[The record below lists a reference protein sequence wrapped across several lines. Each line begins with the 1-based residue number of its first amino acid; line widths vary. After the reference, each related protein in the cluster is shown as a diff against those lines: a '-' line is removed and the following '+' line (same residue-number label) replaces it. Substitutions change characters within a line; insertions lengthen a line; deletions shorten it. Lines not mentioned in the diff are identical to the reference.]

1 MADDPMLSLFDT
13 DGGSFLDDL
22 TGPGGG
28 QSMDGNFMGQG
39 MSGDQMIQQSQG
51 FGVQI
56 SEMQGNQ
63 FNPYQQ
69 TSSAPEPFS
78 SDSFNQYNAGQKL
91 QQMNMNT
98 PHSGITPN
106 QPMMSPYRQQQQ
118 QQQFRP
124 SQPNMAQPSPNM
136 GGYGNYRAQQV
147 GPRLPNPPQQ
157 HMQVQQSMPQW
168 NPGQSSPSRPHYM
181 TQSQN
186 MIQSQIMPTSQ
197 AMQGKFLS
205 HPDFPQMPSSN
216 ASDFFQSSP
225 ATSTSF
231 QHFQG
236 NPSSNPQSMY
246 IQNRSQMPSVPIS
259 SPNTSMGH
267 RQGSIQSMAPQQSQ
281 IPMQNRPTF
290 QMQNTMG
297 MPGFNS
303 PSQQVP
309 QQHALQYQG
318 NFQQQQQPMNNVQS
332 NNFQRFPFGQMPS
345 NTPTKQ
351 GDASA
356 QFNTSPNQNFHPSYP
371 RMPSQRATTPSPM
384 PPSTPEHASTPQVN
398 PRAPASVPQ
407 MEQLVSPPGPH
418 SNVSTPVS
426 SPFHQ
431 PQVSSSGPNF
441 QHSNAIQISTSLPNS
456 NGIGPISPN
465 VKNAGNVRV
474 TMTNT
479 EREIQYLQQQLN
491 QLQAAGQTQQ
501 TQQKML
507 EVQEKIRSLRA
518 SQEIQRQKAQADQQG
533 GYTGPTNGT
542 MQTQQQQQPSQNQT
556 NVAPVVKENPQV
568 SAQKQQTMQQAQ
580 TSVQPQLLMPSQ
592 AVQQSQPIMQQQP
605 AQVPQPSMQQPQPPV
620 QQQQQ
625 QQTASQ
631 QPSSNP
637 QQVFQIG
644 QPMFVNQTR
653 PPQNVLIVT
662 SGTQRMIQPQIQQM
676 PMHSPQKVQ
685 VILQVCINHV

>member
-28 QSMDGNFMGQG
+28 QSMDSNFMGQG
-39 MSGDQMIQQSQG
+39 MSGDQIIQQSQG

-78 SDSFNQYNAGQKL
+78 SDSFNQYNASQKL

-118 QQQFRP
+118 QQFRP
-124 SQPNMAQPSPNM
+124 SQPNMAQPSQNM
-136 GGYGNYRAQQV
+136 GGYGNYGAQQV

-157 HMQVQQSMPQW
+157 HMQVQQRMPQW

-181 TQSQN
+181 AQSQN

-231 QHFQG
+231 QRFQG
-236 NPSSNPQSMY
+236 NTSSNPQMY
-246 IQNRSQMPSVPIS
+246 MQNRSQMPSVPIS
-259 SPNTSMGH
+259 SPNAAMGH
-267 RQGSIQSMAPQQSQ
+267 RQSSIQSMTPQQSQ
-281 IPMQNRPTF
+281 IPLQNQPTF
-290 QMQNTMG
+290 QIQSTMG
-297 MPGFNS
+297 MPGFNN

-318 NFQQQQQPMNNVQS
+318 NFQQQQQQQPMNNVQS

-371 RMPSQRATTPSPM
+371 RMPSQRATTPSPR
-384 PPSTPEHASTPQVN
+384 PPSTPEHASTPQIN

-407 MEQLVSPPGPH
+407 MEQLVSPPGPR

-456 NGIGPISPN
+456 CS
-465 VKNAGNVRV
+465 
-474 TMTNT
+474 
-479 EREIQYLQQQLN
+479 
-491 QLQAAGQTQQ
+491 
-501 TQQKML
+501 
-507 EVQEKIRSLRA
+507 
-518 SQEIQRQKAQADQQG
+518 
-533 GYTGPTNGT
+533 
-542 MQTQQQQQPSQNQT
+542 
-556 NVAPVVKENPQV
+556 
-568 SAQKQQTMQQAQ
+568 
-580 TSVQPQLLMPSQ
+580 
-592 AVQQSQPIMQQQP
+592 
-605 AQVPQPSMQQPQPPV
+605 
-620 QQQQQ
+620 
-625 QQTASQ
+625 
-631 QPSSNP
+631 
-637 QQVFQIG
+637 
-644 QPMFVNQTR
+644 
-653 PPQNVLIVT
+653 
-662 SGTQRMIQPQIQQM
+662 
-676 PMHSPQKVQ
+676 
-685 VILQVCINHV
+685 

>member
-28 QSMDGNFMGQG
+28 QSMDSNFMGQG
-39 MSGDQMIQQSQG
+39 MSGDQIIQQSQG

-78 SDSFNQYNAGQKL
+78 SDSFNQYNASQKL

-118 QQQFRP
+118 QQFRP
-124 SQPNMAQPSPNM
+124 SQPNMAQPSQNM
-136 GGYGNYRAQQV
+136 GGYGNYGAQQV

-157 HMQVQQSMPQW
+157 HMQVQQRMPQW

-181 TQSQN
+181 AQSQN

-231 QHFQG
+231 QRFQG
-236 NPSSNPQSMY
+236 NTSSNPQMY
-246 IQNRSQMPSVPIS
+246 MQNRSQMPSVPIS
-259 SPNTSMGH
+259 SPNAAMGH
-267 RQGSIQSMAPQQSQ
+267 RQSSIQSMTPQQSQ
-281 IPMQNRPTF
+281 IPMQNQPTF
-290 QMQNTMG
+290 QIQSTMG
-297 MPGFNS
+297 MPGFNN

-318 NFQQQQQPMNNVQS
+318 NFQQQQQQQPMNNVQS

-371 RMPSQRATTPSPM
+371 RMPSQRATTPSPR
-384 PPSTPEHASTPQVN
+384 PPSTPEHASTPQIN

-407 MEQLVSPPGPH
+407 MEQLVSPPGPR

-465 VKNAGNVRV
+465 VKNTGNVRV

-542 MQTQQQQQPSQNQT
+542 MQTQQQQPSQNQT
-556 NVAPVVKENPQV
+556 NVVTVVKENPQV
-568 SAQKQQTMQQAQ
+568 SAQQQQTMQQVQ
-580 TSVQPQLLMPSQ
+580 TSVQPQLLMQSQ
-592 AVQQSQPIMQQQP
+592 AVQQSQPIMQQQQP

-620 QQQQQ
+620 QQ

-662 SGTQRMIQPQIQQM
+662 SGTQRMMQPQIQQM

>member
-22 TGPGGG
+22 TGPGGA
-28 QSMDGNFMGQG
+28 QSMDSNFMGQG
-39 MSGDQMIQQSQG
+39 MSGDQMIQQSPG
-51 FGVQI
+51 FGVPM
-56 SEMQGNQ
+56 SDMQGNQ

-69 TSSAPEPFS
+69 ASPAPEPFS
-78 SDSFNQYNAGQKL
+78 NDNFNQFNASQKL

-98 PHSGITPN
+98 SHTGMPPSQQI
-106 QPMMSPYRQQQQ
+106 MSPYRQQQ
-118 QQQFRP
+118 FRP
-124 SQPNMAQPSPNM
+124 TQPSMAQPSPNM
-136 GGYGNYRAQQV
+136 GGYGNYGAQQA
-147 GPRLPNPPQQ
+147 GPRLPNPQQQ
-157 HMQVQQSMPQW
+157 HMQVQQNMPPQW
-168 NPGQSSPSRPHYM
+168 SAGQSSPSRPHYIA
-181 TQSQN
+181 QSQN
-186 MIQSQIMPTSQ
+186 IMQSQMMPTSQ
-197 AMQGKFLS
+197 AMQSKFLS
-205 HPDFPQMPSSN
+205 HRDFPQMPSSN

-246 IQNRSQMPSVPIS
+246 IQNMGQRNQMPSVPIS
-259 SPNTSMGH
+259 SPSNSLGH
-267 RQGSIQSMAPQQSQ
+267 MQSSIQSMTPQQSQ
-281 IPMQNRPTF
+281 IPMQNQPTF
-290 QMQNTMG
+290 QMQSTMG
-297 MPGFNS
+297 MPGYNN

-318 NFQQQQQPMNNVQS
+318 NFQPQQPMNNVQTS
-332 NNFQRFPFGQMPS
+332 SYQRFPFGQMPGS
-345 NTPTKQ
+345 TPTKQ
-351 GDASA
+351 GDNAP

-371 RMPSQRATTPSPM
+371 RMPSQRATTPSPR
-384 PPSTPEHASTPQVN
+384 PPSTPEHSSTPQVN
-398 PRAPASVPQ
+398 PRAPVPQ
-407 MEQLVSPPGPH
+407 MEQLVSPTGTH

-431 PQVSSSGPNF
+431 PPASSSGPNF
-441 QHSNAIQISTSLPNS
+441 QHSNDIQVSTSLPNS

-465 VKNAGNVRV
+465 VKNVGNVRM

-533 GYTGPTNGT
+533 GYPGPTNGP
-542 MQTQQQQQPSQNQT
+542 MQTRQQPSQIQT
-556 NVAPVVKENPQV
+556 NVAPVVQEKPQV
-568 SAQKQQTMQQAQ
+568 PTQQQQKMQQAQ
-580 TSVQPQLLMPSQ
+580 SSVQPQPKLQPQ
-592 AVQQSQPIMQQQP
+592 APVQPPQPTLQQPQQQP
-605 AQVPQPSMQQPQPPV
+605 QVQQLSMQQPQPPV

-625 QQTASQ
+625 TASQ
-631 QPSSNP
+631 QKPSPNQ
-637 QQVFQIG
+637 QQVFQMS
-644 QPMFVNQTR
+644 QPMFVNQQR

-662 SGTQRMIQPQIQQM
+662 SGTQRMMQPQMQQM
-676 PMHSPQKVQ
+676 PLHSPQKVQ
-685 VILQVCINHV
+685 VILQV

>member
-28 QSMDGNFMGQG
+28 QSMDSNFMGQG
-39 MSGDQMIQQSQG
+39 MSGDQIIQQSQG

-78 SDSFNQYNAGQKL
+78 SDSFNQYNASQKL

-118 QQQFRP
+118 QQFRP
-124 SQPNMAQPSPNM
+124 SQPNMAQPSQNM
-136 GGYGNYRAQQV
+136 GGYGNYGAQQV

-157 HMQVQQSMPQW
+157 HMQVQQRMPQW

-181 TQSQN
+181 AQSQN

-231 QHFQG
+231 QRFQG
-236 NPSSNPQSMY
+236 NTSSNPQMY
-246 IQNRSQMPSVPIS
+246 MQNRSQMPSVPIS
-259 SPNTSMGH
+259 SPNAAMGH
-267 RQGSIQSMAPQQSQ
+267 RQSSIQSMTPQQSQ
-281 IPMQNRPTF
+281 IPMQNQPTF
-290 QMQNTMG
+290 QIQSTMG
-297 MPGFNS
+297 MPGFNN

-318 NFQQQQQPMNNVQS
+318 NFQQQQQQPMNNVQS

-371 RMPSQRATTPSPM
+371 RMPSQRATTPSPR
-384 PPSTPEHASTPQVN
+384 PPSTPEHASTPQIN

-407 MEQLVSPPGPH
+407 MEQLVSPPGPR

-465 VKNAGNVRV
+465 VKNTGNVRV

-542 MQTQQQQQPSQNQT
+542 MQTQQQQPSQNQT
-556 NVAPVVKENPQV
+556 NVVTVVKENPQV
-568 SAQKQQTMQQAQ
+568 SAQQQQTMQQVQ
-580 TSVQPQLLMPSQ
+580 TSVQPQLLMQSQ
-592 AVQQSQPIMQQQP
+592 AVQQSQPIMQQQQP

-620 QQQQQ
+620 QQ

-662 SGTQRMIQPQIQQM
+662 SGTQRMMQPQIQQM

>member
-28 QSMDGNFMGQG
+28 QSMDSNFMGQG
-39 MSGDQMIQQSQG
+39 MSGDQIIQQSQG

-78 SDSFNQYNAGQKL
+78 SDSFNQYNASQKL

-118 QQQFRP
+118 QQFRP
-124 SQPNMAQPSPNM
+124 SQPNMAQPSQNM
-136 GGYGNYRAQQV
+136 GGYGNYGAQQV

-157 HMQVQQSMPQW
+157 HMQVQQRMPQW

-181 TQSQN
+181 AQSQN

-231 QHFQG
+231 QRFQG
-236 NPSSNPQSMY
+236 NTSSNPQMY
-246 IQNRSQMPSVPIS
+246 MQNRSQMPSVPIS
-259 SPNTSMGH
+259 SPNAAMGH
-267 RQGSIQSMAPQQSQ
+267 RQSSIQSMTPQQSQ
-281 IPMQNRPTF
+281 IPMQNQPTF
-290 QMQNTMG
+290 QIQSTMG
-297 MPGFNS
+297 MPGFNN

-318 NFQQQQQPMNNVQS
+318 NFQQQQQQPMNNVQS

-371 RMPSQRATTPSPM
+371 RMPSQRATTPSPR
-384 PPSTPEHASTPQVN
+384 PPSTPEHASTPQIN

-407 MEQLVSPPGPH
+407 MEQLVSPPGPR

-465 VKNAGNVRV
+465 VKNTGNVRV

-542 MQTQQQQQPSQNQT
+542 MQTQQQQPTQNQT
-556 NVAPVVKENPQV
+556 NVVTVVKENPQV
-568 SAQKQQTMQQAQ
+568 SAQQQQTMQQVQ
-580 TSVQPQLLMPSQ
+580 TSVQPQLLMQSQ
-592 AVQQSQPIMQQQP
+592 AVQQSQPIMQQQQP

-620 QQQQQ
+620 QQ

-662 SGTQRMIQPQIQQM
+662 SGTQRMMQPQIQQM

>member
-28 QSMDGNFMGQG
+28 QSMDSNFMGQG
-39 MSGDQMIQQSQG
+39 MSGDQIIQQSQG

-78 SDSFNQYNAGQKL
+78 SDSFNQYNASQKL

-118 QQQFRP
+118 QQFRP
-124 SQPNMAQPSPNM
+124 SQPNMAQPSQNM
-136 GGYGNYRAQQV
+136 GGYGNYGAQQV

-157 HMQVQQSMPQW
+157 HMQVQQRMPQW

-181 TQSQN
+181 AQSQN

-231 QHFQG
+231 QRFQG
-236 NPSSNPQSMY
+236 NTSSNPQMY
-246 IQNRSQMPSVPIS
+246 MQNRSQMPSVPIS
-259 SPNTSMGH
+259 SPNAAMGH
-267 RQGSIQSMAPQQSQ
+267 RQSSIQSMTPQQSQ
-281 IPMQNRPTF
+281 IPMQNQPTF
-290 QMQNTMG
+290 QIQSTMG
-297 MPGFNS
+297 MPGFNN

-318 NFQQQQQPMNNVQS
+318 NFQQQQQQPMNNVQS

-371 RMPSQRATTPSPM
+371 RMPSQRATTPSPR
-384 PPSTPEHASTPQVN
+384 PPSTPEHASTPQIN

-407 MEQLVSPPGPH
+407 MEQLVSPPGPR

-465 VKNAGNVRV
+465 VKNTGNVRV

-542 MQTQQQQQPSQNQT
+542 MQTQQQQPSQNQT
-556 NVAPVVKENPQV
+556 NVVTVVKEDPQV
-568 SAQKQQTMQQAQ
+568 SAQQQQTMQQVQ
-580 TSVQPQLLMPSQ
+580 TSVQPQLLMQSQ
-592 AVQQSQPIMQQQP
+592 AVQQSQPIMQQQQP

-620 QQQQQ
+620 QQ

-662 SGTQRMIQPQIQQM
+662 SGTQRMMQPQIQQM